1 MFSDLIFSIFNL
13 TCQILFQLWVVL
25 AKGKGLLSQS
35 ALMPAL
41 ELNSSFFF
49 FFFKENEIDYANIF
63 SLKYIKERSKFPV
76 IYL

>member
-1 MFSDLIFSIFNL
+1 MYSDLIFSIFNL
-13 TCQILFQLWVVL
+13 GCQILFQLWVVL
-25 AKGKGLLSQS
+25 AKGKSLLSQS

-49 FFFKENEIDYANIF
+49 FFKENEIDYANIF
-63 SLKYIKERSKFPV
+63 SLKYINERSMFPV